1 MKTKKGK
8 DIPKPEN
15 YDFPDPDANEE
26 EMYWGVDVVTC
37 LHKAAEYEK
46 WAECARDCGRDE
58 LVIMYENAA
67 ERWFKWYKDMEQW

>member
-8 DIPKPEN
+8 DIPNPEN
-15 YDFPDPDANEE
+15 YNFPDPDANEE

-46 WAECARDCGRDE
+46 WAERARDCGRDD
-58 LVIMYENAA
+58 LVIIH
-67 ERWFKWYKDMEQW
+67 